1 MRHSISKWKSVC
13 KDFGLFRL
21 VNAKALAISLSLLML
36 TAMFACTSN
45 DPAPQQVVEK
55 VVEVDKISVATT
67 TNLIQDWVENV
78 GGDRVEVTSII
89 PHDVDPHAFKPTPK
103 DLKGIEASS
112 LFILVGNQYEES
124 WVQDAVNNTNQV
136 SVELST
142 EIWGYLNTMDD
153 LDDHDDHD
161 KDHDDHEDHDKDH
174 DDHEDHDKD
183 HDDHAGHDHGDHGYD
198 LHFWH
203 DPTKVVSAIDAI
215 SQALV
220 KMDPD
225 SAEYY
230 IDNAAR
236 YKQELVDI
244 DKWIS
249 SELSVIP
256 DERRVLITN
265 HETMGY
271 FADRYDFEVLGSVI
285 PSFSSNTEANAKDLA
300 KLMDVI
306 EEHNV
311 KVLFGEPQMREKLAN
326 SIASDSGVT
335 VAVLHSEMLGGEGSG
350 AETYIDMLKVNV
362 GIIVDSL
369 TN

>member
-1 MRHSISKWKSVC
+1 MKISPFKP
-13 KDFGLFRL
+13 F
-21 VNAKALAISLSLLML
+21 KALAISLSLLML
-36 TAMFACTSN
+36 TAIFACTSN
-45 DPAPQQVVEK
+45 DPTPQPV

-89 PHDVDPHAFKPTPK
+89 PHDVDPHAFNPTPK

-153 LDDHDDHD
+153 HDDHDKDHDKDHDDHD
-161 KDHDDHEDHDKDH
+161 KDHDKDH
-174 DDHEDHDKD
+174 DDHDKD
-183 HDDHAGHDHGDHGYD
+183 NDDHAGHDHGDHGYD

-220 KMDPD
+220 KIDPD

-230 IDNAAR
+230 IDNASR

-256 DERRVLITN
+256 AERRVLITN

-271 FADRYDFEVLGSVI
+271 FADRYDFEVLGSII
-285 PSFSSNTEANAKDLA
+285 PSFSSNEEANAKDLA

-306 EEHNV
+306 EEHNIT
-311 KVLFGEPQMREKLAN
+311 VLFGEPQIREKLAN
-326 SIASDSGVT
+326 SIAGDSGVT
-335 VAVLHSEMLGGEGSG
+335 VAVLHSEMLGTEGSG
-350 AETYIDMLKVNV
+350 ADTYIDMLKANV

-369 TN
+369 IN

>member
-1 MRHSISKWKSVC
+1 MRQSISKWQLGGKG
-13 KDFGLFRL
+13 FGLFRL

-36 TAMFACTSN
+36 TAIFACTSN
-45 DPAPQQVVEK
+45 DPTPQPVVVEEK
-55 VVEVDKISVATT
+55 VVEVDKISIATT

-174 DDHEDHDKD
+174 DDH
-183 HDDHAGHDHGDHGYD
+183 AGHDHGDHGYD

-220 KMDPD
+220 KMDPG

-230 IDNAAR
+230 IDNASR

-285 PSFSSNTEANAKDLA
+285 PGFSSSPEANAKDLA

-311 KVLFGEPQMREKLAN
+311 NVLFGEPQMREKLAN

-335 VAVLHSEMLGGEGSG
+335 VAVLHSEVLGAEGSG

>member
-153 LDDHDDHD
+153 LDDHD
-161 KDHDDHEDHDKDH
+161 DHDKDH